1 MPQMAFLFLCWRELT
16 EEQEQCSIVK
26 TAVKIIENAIKE
38 LHAKNDS
45 FSSPDGMESSK
56 KR

>member
-26 TAVKIIENAIKE
+26 TAAKIIKNAIKE
-38 LHAKNDS
+38 LHANNDS
-45 FSSPDGMESSK
+45 FSSSDGMESSK